1 MEDIIRLY
9 NNIMDLETDMLL
21 NPDNY
26 TEEQKE
32 KYYKTIKETE
42 AILYENGFVI
52 DTDGVLKKLL
62 NRRRVLCTA
71 TFYFLNHLN
80 R

>member
-1 MEDIIRLY
+1 MEDIMKLY
-9 NNIMDLETDMLL
+9 NNIIDLETDMLL
-21 NPDNY
+21 NPENY

-52 DTDGVLKKLL
+52 DTDGLL
-62 NRRRVLCTA
+62 RKITK
-71 TFYFLNHLN
+71 
-80 R
+80 

>member
-1 MEDIIRLY
+1 MKLY

-21 NPDNY
+21 NPENY

-52 DTDGVLKKLL
+52 DTDGVLKKI
-62 NRRRVLCTA
+62 TK
-71 TFYFLNHLN
+71 
-80 R
+80 

>member
-21 NPDNY
+21 NPDKY
-26 TEEQKE
+26 DEKQKE
-32 KYYKTIKETE
+32 KYYETIKRTE

-52 DTDGVLKKLL
+52 DTDGTLKKI
-62 NRRRVLCTA
+62 TK
-71 TFYFLNHLN
+71 
-80 R
+80 

>member
-21 NPDNY
+21 NPENY

-52 DTDGVLKKLL
+52 DTDGVIKKI
-62 NRRRVLCTA
+62 TK
-71 TFYFLNHLN
+71 
-80 R
+80 

>member
-52 DTDGVLKKLL
+52 DTDGVLKKI
-62 NRRRVLCTA
+62 TK
-71 TFYFLNHLN
+71 
-80 R
+80 

>member
-1 MEDIIRLY
+1 MEDIMKLY

-21 NPDNY
+21 NPDKY
-26 TEEQKE
+26 DEKQKE

-52 DTDGVLKKLL
+52 DTDGVLKKI
-62 NRRRVLCTA
+62 TK
-71 TFYFLNHLN
+71 
-80 R
+80 

>member
-21 NPDNY
+21 NPENY

-42 AILYENGFVI
+42 AILYEKGFVI
-52 DTDGVLKKLL
+52 DTDGVLKKI
-62 NRRRVLCTA
+62 TK
-71 TFYFLNHLN
+71 
-80 R
+80 

>member
-1 MEDIIRLY
+1 MEDIMKLY
-9 NNIMDLETDMLL
+9 NNIIDLETDMLL

-32 KYYKTIKETE
+32 RYYETIKRTE

-52 DTDGVLKKLL
+52 DTDGLLKKI
-62 NRRRVLCTA
+62 TK
-71 TFYFLNHLN
+71 
-80 R
+80 

>member
-1 MEDIIRLY
+1 MYLIERGAVAVEDIIRLY

-21 NPDNY
+21 NPDKY
-26 TEEQKE
+26 DEKQKE

-52 DTDGVLKKLL
+52 DTDGVLKKI
-62 NRRRVLCTA
+62 TK
-71 TFYFLNHLN
+71 
-80 R
+80 

>member
-1 MEDIIRLY
+1 MEDIIKLY

-32 KYYKTIKETE
+32 KCYETIKRTE
-42 AILYENGFVI
+42 AVLYENGFVI
-52 DTDGVLKKLL
+52 DTDGVLKKI
-62 NRRRVLCTA
+62 TK
-71 TFYFLNHLN
+71 
-80 R
+80 

>member
-1 MEDIIRLY
+1 MEDIMKLY

-21 NPDNY
+21 NPENY

-52 DTDGVLKKLL
+52 DTDGVLKKI
-62 NRRRVLCTA
+62 TK
-71 TFYFLNHLN
+71 
-80 R
+80 

>member
-21 NPDNY
+21 NPDKYN
-26 TEEQKE
+26 EKQKE

-52 DTDGVLKKLL
+52 DTDGVLKKI
-62 NRRRVLCTA
+62 TK
-71 TFYFLNHLN
+71 
-80 R
+80 

>member
-21 NPDNY
+21 NPDKY
-26 TEEQKE
+26 DEKQKE

-52 DTDGVLKKLL
+52 DTDGVLKKI
-62 NRRRVLCTA
+62 TK
-71 TFYFLNHLN
+71 
-80 R
+80 

>member
-21 NPDNY
+21 NPDKY
-26 TEEQKE
+26 DEKQKE
-32 KYYKTIKETE
+32 KYYETIKRTE

-52 DTDGVLKKLL
+52 DTDGVLKKI
-62 NRRRVLCTA
+62 TK
-71 TFYFLNHLN
+71 
-80 R
+80 

>member
-21 NPDNY
+21 NPDKY
-26 TEEQKE
+26 DEKQKE

-52 DTDGVLKKLL
+52 DTDGVIKKI
-62 NRRRVLCTA
+62 TK
-71 TFYFLNHLN
+71 
-80 R
+80 

>member
-21 NPDNY
+21 NPENY

-42 AILYENGFVI
+42 TILYENGFVI
-52 DTDGVLKKLL
+52 DTDGVLKKI
-62 NRRRVLCTA
+62 TK
-71 TFYFLNHLN
+71 
-80 R
+80 

>member
-21 NPDNY
+21 NPDKY
-26 TEEQKE
+26 TEKQKE

-52 DTDGVLKKLL
+52 DTDGVLKKI
-62 NRRRVLCTA
+62 TK
-71 TFYFLNHLN
+71 
-80 R
+80 

>member
-9 NNIMDLETDMLL
+9 NNIMDLETDILL
-21 NPDNY
+21 NPDKY
-26 TEEQKE
+26 DEKQKE

-52 DTDGVLKKLL
+52 DTDGVLKKI
-62 NRRRVLCTA
+62 TK
-71 TFYFLNHLN
+71 
-80 R
+80 

>member
-1 MEDIIRLY
+1 MGAVDMEDIMKLY

-21 NPDNY
+21 NPDKY
-26 TEEQKE
+26 DEKQKE

-52 DTDGVLKKLL
+52 DTDGVLKKI
-62 NRRRVLCTA
+62 TK
-71 TFYFLNHLN
+71 
-80 R
+80 

>member
-1 MEDIIRLY
+1 MEDIMKLY

-21 NPDNY
+21 NPENY

-52 DTDGVLKKLL
+52 DTDGLL
-62 NRRRVLCTA
+62 RKITK
-71 TFYFLNHLN
+71 
-80 R
+80 

>member
-21 NPDNY
+21 NPDKY
-26 TEEQKE
+26 DEKQKE

-42 AILYENGFVI
+42 AVLYENGFVI
-52 DTDGVLKKLL
+52 DTDGVLKKI
-62 NRRRVLCTA
+62 TK
-71 TFYFLNHLN
+71 
-80 R
+80 

>member
-21 NPDNY
+21 NPDKYN
-26 TEEQKE
+26 EKQKE

-42 AILYENGFVI
+42 TILYENGFVI
-52 DTDGVLKKLL
+52 DTDGVLKKI
-62 NRRRVLCTA
+62 TK
-71 TFYFLNHLN
+71 
-80 R
+80 

>member
-1 MEDIIRLY
+1 MYFIERGAVAVEDIIRLY

-21 NPDNY
+21 NPDKY
-26 TEEQKE
+26 DEKQKE

-52 DTDGVLKKLL
+52 DTDGVLKKI
-62 NRRRVLCTA
+62 TK
-71 TFYFLNHLN
+71 
-80 R
+80 

>member
-21 NPDNY
+21 NPENY

-42 AILYENGFVI
+42 AILYKNGFVI
-52 DTDGVLKKLL
+52 YTDGVLKK
-62 NRRRVLCTA
+62 
-71 TFYFLNHLN
+71 
-80 R
+80 

>member
-1 MEDIIRLY
+1 MEDIIKLY

-21 NPDNY
+21 NPDKY
-26 TEEQKE
+26 DEKQKE

-52 DTDGVLKKLL
+52 DTDGVLKKI
-62 NRRRVLCTA
+62 TK
-71 TFYFLNHLN
+71 
-80 R
+80 

>member
-21 NPDNY
+21 NPENY

-32 KYYKTIKETE
+32 RYYKTIKETE

-52 DTDGVLKKLL
+52 DTDGVLKKI
-62 NRRRVLCTA
+62 TK
-71 TFYFLNHLN
+71 
-80 R
+80 

>member
-26 TEEQKE
+26 TEKQKE

-52 DTDGVLKKLL
+52 DTDGVLKKI
-62 NRRRVLCTA
+62 TK
-71 TFYFLNHLN
+71 
-80 R
+80 

>member
-21 NPDNY
+21 NPDKY
-26 TEEQKE
+26 DEKQKE

-42 AILYENGFVI
+42 TILYENGFVI
-52 DTDGVLKKLL
+52 DTDGVLKKI
-62 NRRRVLCTA
+62 TK
-71 TFYFLNHLN
+71 
-80 R
+80 

>member
-21 NPDNY
+21 NPDRY
-26 TEEQKE
+26 DEKQKE

-52 DTDGVLKKLL
+52 DTDGVLKKI
-62 NRRRVLCTA
+62 TK
-71 TFYFLNHLN
+71 
-80 R
+80 